1 MLGKKREERR
11 VPWALSK
18 LRDADGGKVGEEKEE
33 RRLPWAFSKLR
44 DAENGKVGEEGRT
57 ARSLGVGVNDL
68 LAVRS

>member
-44 DAENGKVGEEGRT
+44 DAENGKVGKERKK
-57 ARSLGVGVNDL
+57 SVFLGVVE
-68 LAVRS
+68 VKRC